1 MLYFST
7 LAGKK
12 IQSQNGQTI
21 GKITDFIIPNTED
34 EEEIANVSFLLIK
47 SGKEQRYL
55 PANCINSWQAR
66 ELVSNKEDFVT
77 ELDEKNNI
85 YLGKT
90 ILDKQ
95 IVDMH
100 GLRIVRVNDLQFDII
115 DNKLYLISLDIS
127 NCGLLR
133 RLGFSSKKIE
143 KIFKPNFITWDN
155 TRLAENQLHL
165 STVAEELKKLH
176 PADIANYIEKLSAHH
191 GSHLLQS
198 LDPTTATRV
207 FEEIQPHIK
216 KILVKNLGPKRTA
229 NLLHKMS
236 TDELVDLIQLLPSIE
251 AQEIINQ
258 LPTSSKQQKIQK
270 ILQYDEDTAGGLM
283 TTDYIS
289 AQLDTTVEEIKQK
302 IKDISDLHR
311 FIHYVYILNEEKKFQ
326 GVISLRT
333 LIISNPETTLSKL
346 IAKDQKLKTVCVD
359 QSLTEVAKLMTK
371 YNLVSVAVLDQD
383 EKMAGIITV
392 DDIMRRFVP
401 NA

>member
-7 LAGKK
+7 LIGKK
-12 IQSQNGQTI
+12 IINNKGQI
-21 GKITDFIIPNTED
+21 LGKISDFIIANKED
-34 EEEIANVSFLLIK
+34 EAEIAQISYLLIK
-47 SGKEQRYL
+47 NGSEIKYL
-55 PANCINSWQAR
+55 PTENINNWQ
-66 ELVSNKEDFVT
+66 NKELTAT
-77 ELDEKNNI
+77 ENFIGKPDEKKYI
-85 YLGKT
+85 YLGKI

-95 IVDMH
+95 IVDVH
-100 GLRIVRVNDLQFDII
+100 GLRIVRVNDLQFDVI
-115 DNKLYLISLDIS
+115 NNELFLISLDVS

-133 RLGFSSKKIE
+133 RVGITSQKIE
-143 KIFKPNFITWDN
+143 KIFTPHFIAWED

-165 STVAEELKKLH
+165 STVAKELKKMH
-176 PADIANYIEKLSAHH
+176 PADIANYIEKISAHH

-198 LDPTTATRV
+198 LDPATATRV

-236 TDELVDLIQLLPSIE
+236 TDELVDLMQMLPAVE

-289 AQLDTTVEEIKQK
+289 AQLEMTVEEVKQK
-302 IKDISDLHR
+302 IKEISDFHR
-311 FIHYVYILNEEKKFQ
+311 FIHYVYILDLERKFQ

-333 LIISNPETTLSKL
+333 LIVSDLKTTMAEL
-346 IAKDQKLKTVCVD
+346 IKKDKKLKTVHVHH
-359 QSLTEVAKLMTK
+359 SLTSVAKLMTK
-371 YNLVSVAVLDQD
+371 YNLVSVAVLDK
-383 EKMAGIITV
+383 ENKMMGIITV